1 MTKENLKPKTY
12 EKLVEKT
19 IASLKKN
26 NFEVW
31 FAKDQKEAA
40 EIFFDQIFRPLAP
53 KVVGWGDS
61 MTMLGLGVLKD
72 VRAAGNTQVIEAF
85 EEGLSWREH
94 INNCKKAL
102 SADLFL
108 TGTNA
113 ITAKGQLVNL
123 DMVGNRVAGI
133 AFGPRNVVI
142 FAGVNKLVKDLDGAF
157 DRIRSHAAPLNA
169 KRHPDMHMPCQ
180 VTGECM
186 DCSSPDRICNTW
198 TITEK
203 SYPKG
208 RIKIILINEALGL

>member
-157 DRIRSHAAPLNA
+157 DRIRSHAAPLNT